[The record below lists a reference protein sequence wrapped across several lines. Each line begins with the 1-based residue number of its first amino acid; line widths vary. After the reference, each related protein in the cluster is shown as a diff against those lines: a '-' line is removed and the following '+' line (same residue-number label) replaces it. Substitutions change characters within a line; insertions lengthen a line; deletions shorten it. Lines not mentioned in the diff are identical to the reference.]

1 MTAKMLA
8 YHFTKPLQGGLFRR
22 FRAELMNIPEDAD
35 ITEMGLEGSEAEKGI
50 LWKLHNELDPTCPH
64 ECW

>member
-1 MTAKMLA
+1 
-8 YHFTKPLQGGLFRR
+8 
-22 FRAELMNIPEDAD
+22 MNIPEDAD